1 MNLAIAILNY
11 NGADLLKRFLPSV
24 LAHSG
29 DARVYV
35 IDNGSTDASLDIL
48 KEDFPTVKRIA
59 LNHNFGYAAGYN
71 RGVQQIDA
79 ELLCLLNSDVEV
91 TPNWTIPLLNFFTTY
106 PEVGIAQPKIKD
118 LNNPEY
124 FEYAGAAG
132 GYLDVMGLPYCRGRM
147 GKACEKDTGQYD
159 ENTRVTWASGAC
171 FFVRK
176 SVFKAV
182 GGFDTSFFMHFEE
195 IDLCLRAQSLG
206 HQVWAVGTSEVFHQ
220 GAASLSASHPKK
232 LFYNIRNSL
241 LTYTKNITLL
251 PLLWLYVA
259 RLAFDTTLTLYF
271 MLQGK
276 FDHVRAIAN
285 AYNDVLGCFRST
297 LKFRNQTL
305 NPLRLVSVLLRL

>member
-11 NGADLLKRFLPSV
+11 NGADLLNRFLPSV

-71 RGVQQIDA
+71 SGVQQIDA

-91 TPNWTIPLLNFFTTY
+91 TPNWTIPLLDFFATY

-159 ENTRVTWASGAC
+159 ENARVTWASGAC

-195 IDLCLRAQSLG
+195 IDLCLRAQALG

-297 LKFRNQTL
+297 LKSRNQTL
-305 NPLRLVSVLLRL
+305 NPLRLVSVLLGF